1 MSANETAVAEA
12 QPVAAS
18 TDAASADASG
28 GAPEAVTTTDTAAAA
43 SAATPT
49 APPAT
54 TGAATAAAMD
64 PSAAVNAAMM
74 AERVIRR
81 ASLTAGG
88 VGMANMN
95 MGLLTAGGGMGLMNS
110 ADGMA
115 MNQQHMLGDN
125 SLFER
130 AMALQSEQHKN
141 TMALARASLGL
152 DPNDPRAS
160 LGLGTLTPRGSL
172 GLGTMGRRASLGLGT
187 MGTRASLGLGTMNNR
202 RASLGFGSMPARP
215 SLGLGTMPGAPGA
228 APAAG
233 GSPDAS
239 IAHSNAAG
247 GGQSD
252 QQTLLRLAQIRT
264 ARAEVQAAQARL
276 AELETHTALAAS
288 QAAAMGQGGNNE
300 DLLQAQQQQQQQQSA
315 EAADGTTQVQANGA
329 ATAAASGDNNPTDG
343 SSTNNANADGT
354 EGEEGEKADARD
366 LEAAETFLSM
376 SGKKQQDQNPSADGT
391 AAADGNA
398 MAANANAMMQP
409 ALGMAPGMMMPG
421 VAALGNM
428 NMNMLP
434 AMQMGQMMSGFP
446 RRVSMDLLAQ
456 NAGGLPQIPN
466 AALLAEAMIAE
477 RRLSNAAGAAANFA
491 VAQERRSTL
500 PMVNGNMMQPGMMQQ
515 MNAGDNNNFAVPS
528 GVPVPTASQT
538 GSASTKNSRS
548 RPADAPR
555 RPLSAYNFFFIDERE
570 RILKAMK
577 KRDEKKAAEKEDEGD
592 KDGDESKKE
601 DEGKEGEKQEED
613 PLKDVDLDDSDFSPS
628 TYDELM
634 TLRLNNKEKPRPH
647 RKTHGKIGFQ
657 TLAKLIASRW
667 KALAE
672 DRRDHYKSL
681 AAIDMDKYKEKTQ
694 EYQKKKMKNS
704 AGEAIPTGESSV

>member
-1 MSANETAVAEA
+1 MSTNETVAAADPQPAVAPA
-12 QPVAAS
+12 GG
-18 TDAASADASG
+18 ASAETSG
-28 GAPEAVTTTDTAAAA
+28 TTGPTADTGTAAAA
-43 SAATPT
+43 ASSTTPT

-54 TGAATAAAMD
+54 ATAAAMD

-81 ASLTAGG
+81 ASLT
-88 VGMANMN
+88 GMGLGNMN
-95 MGLLTAGGGMGLMNS
+95 MGLLSPGGGGMGMNMNMGLMNPT
-110 ADGMA
+110 DGMA
-115 MNQQHMLGDN
+115 MNLGD
-125 SLFER
+125 STLFER
-130 AMALQSEQHKN
+130 AMALQSEQHQN

-172 GLGTMGRRASLGLGT
+172 GLGTMGTTRASLGLGT
-187 MGTRASLGLGTMNNR
+187 MGPRASLGLGTMGAR

-215 SLGLGTMPGAPGA
+215 SLSLGTMPVAPGA
-228 APAAG
+228 APAE
-233 GSPDAS
+233 GSPSAS
-239 IAHSNAAG
+239 NANSNAASG

-252 QQTLLRLAQIRT
+252 QQTLLRLAKIRT

-288 QAAAMGQGGNNE
+288 QAAKGQGGNNE
-300 DLLQAQQQQQQQQSA
+300 DLPQAQGA
-315 EAADGTTQVQANGA
+315 A
-329 ATAAASGDNNPTDG
+329 ATATGDNPTNGSSPGNNNAKAASSASNAGG
-343 SSTNNANADGT
+343 ST
-354 EGEEGEKADARD
+354 EGGEGGEQADARD

-376 SGKKQQDQNPSADGT
+376 SGKKQQDQNASGDGA

-398 MAANANAMMQP
+398 LAANANANDNADAMMQP

-421 VAALGNM
+421 MAALGNM

-434 AMQMGQMMSGFP
+434 AMQMGHMMPGFP

-456 NAGGLPQIPN
+456 NAGGLQQIPN
-466 AALLAEAMIAE
+466 AAFLAEAMIAE
-477 RRLSNAAGAAANFA
+477 RRLSNAASAAANFA

-500 PMVNGNMMQPGMMQQ
+500 PMVNGTVMQPGTMLQ
-515 MNAGDNNNFAVPS
+515 MNAGGNSNNISNFPS
-528 GVPVPTASQT
+528 GVPVPKASQT
-538 GSASTKNSRS
+538 GSASTKNSRT

-577 KRDEKKAAEKEDEGD
+577 KRDEKKAAEKEDGGD
-592 KDGDESKKE
+592 KDGDESNKE
-601 DEGKEGEKQEED
+601 DEGKDDQDGEKQEED

-667 KALAE
+667 KALGD

-681 AAIDMDKYKEKTQ
+681 AAIDMDNYKEKTH

-704 AGEAIPTGESSV
+704 AGEAIATGESSV

>member
-1 MSANETAVAEA
+1 MSANETVAAEP
-12 QPVAAS
+12 QPVAPAGATS
-18 TDAASADASG
+18 ETSGNVLVAQTGTVTADTATAAA
-28 GAPEAVTTTDTAAAA
+28 TAAAA
-43 SAATPT
+43 STTPT
-49 APPAT
+49 APPAAA
-54 TGAATAAAMD
+54 AATAATMD

-88 VGMANMN
+88 GGMMGMGLGNMHMN
-95 MGLLTAGGGMGLMNS
+95 MGLLNAGGGMGLMNP
-110 ADGMA
+110 ADEMA
-115 MNQQHMLGDN
+115 MNQQQMLGDN

-130 AMALQSEQHKN
+130 AMALQSEQHQN

-172 GLGTMGRRASLGLGT
+172 GLGTMGTRASLGLGT
-187 MGTRASLGLGTMNNR
+187 MGTRASLGLGTMGTR

-228 APAAG
+228 AAAAPG
-233 GSPDAS
+233 GSPGAS
-239 IAHSNAAG
+239 NGISDGAG
-247 GGQSD
+247 GGGGSD

-288 QAAAMGQGGNNE
+288 QAAMGQGGNSE
-300 DLLQAQQQQQQQQSA
+300 DLLQ
-315 EAADGTTQVQANGA
+315 VQAA
-329 ATAAASGDNNPTDG
+329 ATKAKGADAANRTS
-343 SSTNNANADGT
+343 ANAGGT
-354 EGEEGEKADARD
+354 EGEGDEQADARD

-376 SGKKQQDQNPSADGT
+376 SGKKQQDQIASGDG
-391 AAADGNA
+391 AAASGGNA
-398 MAANANAMMQP
+398 VAANANADAMMQP
-409 ALGMAPGMMMPG
+409 ALGMAPGVMVPG
-421 VAALGNM
+421 MAALG

-456 NAGGLPQIPN
+456 NAGGLQQIPN
-466 AALLAEAMIAE
+466 AAFLAEAMMAE
-477 RRLSNAAGAAANFA
+477 RRLSNAASAAANFA
-491 VAQERRSTL
+491 VTQERRSTL
-500 PMVNGNMMQPGMMQQ
+500 PMVNGTVVQPGMMQQ
-515 MNAGDNNNFAVPS
+515 INAGDNSSSNNYTVPS

-538 GSASTKNSRS
+538 GSASTKSSRT

-577 KRDEKKAAEKEDEGD
+577 KRDEKTAAEKEGGGE
-592 KDGDESKKE
+592 DGDESNKE
-601 DEGKEGEKQEED
+601 EEGKDVKDGEKQDGEKQEED
-613 PLKDVDLDDSDFSPS
+613 PLKDVDLDDSNFSPS

-667 KALAE
+667 KALAN

-681 AAIDMDKYKEKTQ
+681 AAIDMNKYKEKTQ

-704 AGEAIPTGESSV
+704 EGEAIPTGESSV